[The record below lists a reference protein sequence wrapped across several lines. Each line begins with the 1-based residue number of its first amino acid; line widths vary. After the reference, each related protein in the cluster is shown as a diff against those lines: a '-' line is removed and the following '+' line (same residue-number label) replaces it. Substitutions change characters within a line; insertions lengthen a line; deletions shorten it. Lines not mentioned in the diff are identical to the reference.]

1 MASQSAP
8 WTLTFPSDLRQ
19 VVLARA
25 FLEAV
30 CEVCGLDRATTD
42 AVVLAAHEAINNVIR
57 HAHHDKPE
65 AQLQIHCSLGADG
78 LEIQLLDEGAP
89 FDLSAV
95 PHLDPAE
102 MRVGGRG
109 VFLMRKLMDELSCQP
124 RGEGGNTLRM
134 FKRCPGVPGP
144 DAASENGRAG

>member
-1 MASQSAP
+1 MASQPAP
-8 WTLTFPSDLRQ
+8 WTLTLPSDLRQ

-42 AVVLAAHEAINNVIR
+42 AVVLAAHEAINNIIR
-57 HAHHDKPE
+57 HAHHNRPE
-65 AQLQIHCSLGADG
+65 AQLQIQCCIGSDG
-78 LEIQLLDEGAP
+78 LEIILLDEGAP
-89 FDLSAV
+89 FDLASV

-102 MRVGGRG
+102 VRIGGRG

-124 RGEGGNTLRM
+124 RGECGNTLRM
-134 FKRCPGVPGP
+134 FKRCSRPSSDPVAKCARPG
-144 DAASENGRAG
+144 

>member
-1 MASQSAP
+1 MASQPAP
-8 WTLTFPSDLRQ
+8 WSLTLPSDLRQ

-30 CEVCGLDRATTD
+30 CEVCGVDRATTD
-42 AVVLAAHEAINNVIR
+42 AVVLAVHEAVNNVIR
-57 HAHHDKPE
+57 HAHHDRPD
-65 AQLQIHCSLGADG
+65 AQVQIQCFLGADG
-78 LEIQLLDEGAP
+78 LEIHLLDEAAP
-89 FDLSAV
+89 FDLASV

-109 VFLMRKLMDELSCQP
+109 VFLMRKLMDELSCHP

-134 FKRCPGVPGP
+134 VKRCVCSPTAVPPKGARP
-144 DAASENGRAG
+144 R

>member
-1 MASQSAP
+1 MASQPPP
-8 WTLTFPSDLRQ
+8 WTLTFPSEFRQ

-30 CEVCGLDRATTD
+30 CEVSGIDRSTTD

-57 HAHHDKPE
+57 HAHQNRPD
-65 AQLQIHCSLGADG
+65 AQLQIQCFLGPEG
-78 LEIQLLDEGAP
+78 LEIHLLDEGEP
-89 FDLSAV
+89 FDLASV
-95 PHLDPAE
+95 PHLDPGE
-102 MRVGGRG
+102 LRIGGRG

-134 FKRCPGVPGP
+134 LKRCVCSPTPPPETRTV
-144 DAASENGRAG
+144 